1 MNDVNMNDA
10 DANTNRHNNN
20 TQFGL
25 VDAIRKKALL
35 KGFSYFSFAN

>member
-1 MNDVNMNDA
+1 MNDA

-25 VDAIRKKALL
+25 VDAIRKKAPFGALFISSSL
-35 KGFSYFSFAN
+35 AYSL